1 MQFGGD
7 AFVDI
12 IGELAIAKE
21 FKNMMMKNM
30 DDEAAAAAAASENG
44 GTPDGAT
51 SPEKKSVAG
60 KTWEERREE
69 LEEKRHARDER
80 VLHLSESLI
89 RKLTVYIDS
98 GPEKFKEMINLETE
112 ELKVQNYG
120 VQLLHAIG
128 YVYTVKASEYLAK
141 YNEDILGMPS
151 FVHRMRLKG
160 RAFSDTFSTG
170 TANNIHMLTK

>member
-12 IGELAIAKE
+12 IGELAIAKD

-30 DDEAAAAAAASENG
+30 EDDAESM
-44 GTPDGAT
+44 DGSVT
-51 SPEKKSVAG
+51 EGKEEKKATQ
-60 KTWEERREE
+60 KTWEERKEE
-69 LEEKRHARDER
+69 LEEKRRARDAR
-80 VLHLSESLI
+80 VEQLAENLI
-89 RKLTVYIDS
+89 RKLQVFIDS
-98 GPEKFKEMINLETE
+98 GVEKFRDTIILETE

-128 YVYTVKASEYLAK
+128 YIYSVKASEYNAK

-170 TANNIHMLTK
+170 SFSWLIF